1 MVSRWSDDEISTSS
15 LPPSL
20 SLQSRCNFL
29 GRFKTSTNSDQRH
42 RLWSERATEQNPAQ
56 AEARQANY
64 DDSTPHQV
72 VDSGLTGGRNDTSR
86 FTKGKP
92 IVYPGKSEGK
102 VESLFYKDN

>member
-1 MVSRWSDDEISTSS
+1 MR
-15 LPPSL
+15 LAPPPSVPQPPVQVQL
-20 SLQSRCNFL
+20 SREVQGINKL
-29 GRFKTSTNSDQRH
+29 DQRH
-42 RLWSERATEQNPAQ
+42 RLWSDRATEQNPAQ

-86 FTKGKP
+86 FTKWKP

-102 VESLFYKDN
+102 VANLFYKDN

>member
-29 GRFKTSTNSDQRH
+29 GRFKASTNSDQRH

-102 VESLFYKDN
+102 VENLFYKDN